1 MKKQMTIQHEV
12 SIDEKV
18 AYLSEPSHY
27 PFFTDTVQV
36 KETHMS
42 WVFLADGLVYKLKKP
57 VKYDMFDHTSL
68 ESRYRN
74 SKEEIMI
81 NKFLAREIYIGIV
94 PLLLDDKEQLQLNG
108 EGETIDWLVKMK
120 RIPEDNLLDHA
131 IEKGMVNQEYL
142 RLTAALLV
150 DFYKQSEP
158 VSIHAN
164 KFIAKQEHDINCCLS
179 SLSNSLFGH
188 SPFLLDELKAGLIAF
203 LSANRSLFVDRIK
216 SNKVIDAHGDL
227 RPEHICLAAEP
238 AIIDRL
244 EFCREL
250 RIMDIAEELAYL
262 SMECEVIGDKAP
274 ALVFKEAYEK
284 ESGDMIPEGLSLFYQ
299 VKKACLRSWLVARH
313 IEEDQ
318 YKKDLKWFNKSK
330 QYMALAEQY
339 FQQLGS

>member
-1 MKKQMTIQHEV
+1 MKKHMTIQHEV

-27 PFFTDTVQV
+27 PFFTDTVQS

-158 VSIHAN
+158 VSVHAN
-164 KFIAKQEHDINCCLS
+164 KFIAKQEHDINYCLS
-179 SLSNSLFGH
+179 SLSNSLFGL

-227 RPEHICLAAEP
+227 RPEHICLAAQP

-262 SMECEVIGDKAP
+262 SMECEVIGEKAP
-274 ALVFKEAYEK
+274 ALVYKEAYEK
-284 ESGDMIPEGLSLFYQ
+284 ESWDIIPARLSLFYQ
-299 VKKACLRSWLVARH
+299 VKKACLRAWLVARH

-318 YKKDLKWFNKSK
+318 YKKDLKWLNKSK